1 MADLSLL
8 LASITAPQNTPEP
21 SIAPPTLAATPAAA
35 PASCDT
41 VIGTARIEAA
51 LRCPEFSQT
60 RRSPE
65 ECSAPLAST
74 QSQTHRTSVTGAI
87 APSPSSQTNRAV
99 SGQAIAPSPSPPTVQ
114 SVPGQAIAPA
124 AQQEPSRTPQSL
136 PQNQSSNPQRPT
148 PEAHPSPASSPNP
161 SRTAAPTA
169 SGISAASRPKP
180 QATPKNIGESATTP
194 TDTTPAATTPT
205 ATTPAIS
212 TRIQPN
218 FNPQS
223 FTPRSIE
230 PTLPDLLPR
239 PLANNPYLPSA
250 IPTAPLWSSQ
260 VRPRSG
266 SQFYQQRMEALR
278 QGKTYTRLP
287 SSSFYE
293 AWANATEQPTY
304 EQWMGLLQR
313 EAQSM
318 AKGQGKNRLTV
329 LVGDSISQWYPIEQ
343 LAGDRFWLNQ
353 GISGDMTAGIL
364 RRLSAFDQ
372 TRPDRIYVM
381 AGVNDLKN
389 GRSDREILD
398 NLQQMM
404 QRLRRVHP
412 QAQIV
417 FQSILPTR
425 WANISSDRTTQL
437 NLKLAAL
444 AQQEGV
450 SYLDLTPNFADSE
463 GKLRRELTTDGLHL
477 SPVGYVVWGE
487 VMQATG
493 GITVAMR

>member
-1 MADLSLL
+1 
-8 LASITAPQNTPEP
+8 
-21 SIAPPTLAATPAAA
+21 
-35 PASCDT
+35 
-41 VIGTARIEAA
+41 
-51 LRCPEFSQT
+51 
-60 RRSPE
+60 
-65 ECSAPLAST
+65 
-74 QSQTHRTSVTGAI
+74 
-87 APSPSSQTNRAV
+87 
-99 SGQAIAPSPSPPTVQ
+99 
-114 SVPGQAIAPA
+114 
-124 AQQEPSRTPQSL
+124 
-136 PQNQSSNPQRPT
+136 
-148 PEAHPSPASSPNP
+148 
-161 SRTAAPTA
+161 
-169 SGISAASRPKP
+169 
-180 QATPKNIGESATTP
+180 
-194 TDTTPAATTPT
+194 
-205 ATTPAIS
+205 
-212 TRIQPN
+212 
-218 FNPQS
+218 
-223 FTPRSIE
+223 
-230 PTLPDLLPR
+230 
-239 PLANNPYLPSA
+239 
-250 IPTAPLWSSQ
+250 
-260 VRPRSG
+260 
-266 SQFYQQRMEALR
+266 MEALR